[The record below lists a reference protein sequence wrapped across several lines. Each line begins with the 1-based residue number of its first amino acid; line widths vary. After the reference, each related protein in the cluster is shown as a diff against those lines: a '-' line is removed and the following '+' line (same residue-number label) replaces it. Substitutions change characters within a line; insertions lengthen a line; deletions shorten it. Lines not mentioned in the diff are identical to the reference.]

1 MIAFHSH
8 RNIFTVNW
16 KPANQTTRKW
26 NSFAFRNVESLWN
39 SLYIFSKL
47 YQNNNISIH
56 FLIHF
61 CNIHNTWG
69 LSWTLAILV
78 LKWCLLE
85 KVRLQKEQVKGLAFS
100 WTASRTWLVI
110 THFIENLL
118 SQVGQAYGFFS
129 SWTGWMCFF
138 NIWFFRKRF
147 PHIVHKDLF
156 NCLWT
161 LSINMSFNVTFN
173 FKPETT

>member
-61 CNIHNTWG
+61 CNIHKYLGALMNFSNIS
-69 LSWTLAILV
+69 LEMMSSWKSKITKGTSKRLGFFMNSKQNMACHYTFYWKSLV
-78 LKWCLLE
+78 TSGTSIWFLFFMNWLNVLL
-85 KVRLQKEQVKGLAFS
+85 Q
-100 WTASRTWLVI
+100 
-110 THFIENLL
+110 HFI
-118 SQVGQAYGFFS
+118 FS
-129 SWTGWMCFF
+129 ET
-138 NIWFFRKRF
+138 F
-147 PHIVHKDLF
+147 P
-156 NCLWT
+156 T
-161 LSINMSFNVTFN
+161 YRT
-173 FKPETT
+173 